1 MQSKQ
6 IVIVGGSHGIGL
18 GITRRCVAAGAQ
30 VTVVSRTP
38 GELGELGSAVNW
50 IAGDVLQEVPGD
62 ASAGDWMPEVVD
74 GFVYCPGSI
83 QLGPLRGVTLS
94 TLRDDF
100 ELNVVGAVK
109 YLQLALLSLKKSS
122 SASCVFF
129 STVAVVQGLPMH
141 TSVAAAKG
149 ALEALVRTWAAEL
162 APTIRV
168 NCIAPALTDTPL
180 AAKFLS
186 SDAKREAMAA
196 KYALGRIGTIDDI
209 AAAAEFLLGPD
220 SSWMTGQALHVDGG
234 LSTVRK

>member
-1 MQSKQ
+1 
-6 IVIVGGSHGIGL
+6 
-18 GITRRCVAAGAQ
+18 
-30 VTVVSRTP
+30 
-38 GELGELGSAVNW
+38 
-50 IAGDVLQEVPGD
+50 
-62 ASAGDWMPEVVD
+62 
-74 GFVYCPGSI
+74 
-83 QLGPLRGVTLS
+83 
-94 TLRDDF
+94 
-100 ELNVVGAVK
+100 
-109 YLQLALLSLKKSS
+109 
-122 SASCVFF
+122 
-129 STVAVVQGLPMH
+129 MH

-209 AAAAEFLLGPD
+209 AAAAEFLLGSE
-220 SSWMTGQALHVDGG
+220 SSWMTGQVLHVDGG